1 VWAGEQV
8 DHNLTIGV
16 GAAIQAELKAH
27 TIIVGGAVTGNVT
40 VTERIEIRETDSV
53 DGDIKA
59 PCLSVREGA
68 FAPAA

>member
-27 TIIVGGAVTGNVT
+27 TIIIGGAVTGNVT
-40 VTERIEIRETDSV
+40 ATERIEETGFCTRSCPD
-53 DGDIKA
+53 DACG
-59 PCLSVREGA
+59 
-68 FAPAA
+68 